1 MPVVALTKRTVD
13 AAQPSAREW
22 CLWDTEVKG
31 FGLRIRPSGV
41 KTYVACYRAGE
52 GRQAPVRRCTIG
64 QHGAPWTPEQARREA
79 KRILGEVAAGRDPA
93 KDRRDKRRAANEAAT
108 VRAIA
113 EQWLTEHVDAK
124 RKPRTAG
131 NYRWLLDHIIL
142 PAIGT
147 KKIAELARADVAK
160 VHYAHRATPYAANGG
175 IKVLRT
181 LCNWAE
187 EHGFRPEGSNPA
199 RRIEK
204 YKEHP
209 RERFL
214 SPRELQRL
222 GRALDRAE
230 RCGAV
235 TPWAAGAVRLLIFTG
250 ARRNEILEARWE
262 WVNMERGTLSLPDSK
277 TGGKTIH
284 LNAPALNV
292 LAGLPRLDGNPFII
306 CGGKPGARLG
316 DLEAPWRRVRKAALL
331 DDVRIHDMRHS
342 FASVAVA
349 GGLTLPLI
357 GGLLGH
363 RQPQTTARY
372 AHLAADPLKA
382 AAELVGSRIIAAMA
396 GGAKPTVV
404 MPLKK
409 R

>member
-1 MPVVALTKRTVD
+1 MR
-13 AAQPSAREW
+13 PSAFWARW
-22 CLWDTEVKG
+22 Q
-31 FGLRIRPSGV
+31 P
-41 KTYVACYRAGE
+41 AGT
-52 GRQAPVRRCTIG
+52 RR
-64 QHGAPWTPEQARREA
+64 R
-79 KRILGEVAAGRDPA
+79 
-93 KDRRDKRRAANEAAT
+93 NAAT
-108 VRAIA
+108 SAAPPTRLKPCAPSPSNGSPS
-113 EQWLTEHVDAK
+113 TSTPK
-124 RKPRTAG
+124 RKPRTAA

-160 VHYAHRATPYAANGG
+160 LHYAHRATPYAANGG

-181 LCNWAE
+181 LCDWAE

-230 RCGAV
+230 RCGAI

-250 ARRNEILEARWE
+250 ARRNEVLEARWE
-262 WVNMERGTLSLPDSK
+262 WVNVERGTLSLPDLK

-331 DDVRIHDMRHS
+331 EDVRLHDLRHS
-342 FASVAVA
+342 FASIAVA
-349 GGLTLPLI
+349 GGMSLPLI

-363 RQPQTTARY
+363 S
-372 AHLAADPLKA
+372 
-382 AAELVGSRIIAAMA
+382 SRRRRR
-396 GGAKPTVV
+396 V
-404 MPLKK
+404 MPIW
-409 R
+409 RPIR